1 MTDHAW
7 SGSFSVPSHV
17 LLQELPDQG
26 LIFLD
31 LRTEEYFGLDEV
43 GTRMYETV
51 VSAGTADGAFD
62 QLVREYDVNAETLRS
77 DLSSFLSRLVERG
90 LLAHEPS

>member
-1 MTDHAW
+1 MTDEVW

-43 GTRMYETV
+43 GTHMYETV
-51 VSAGTADGAFD
+51 VSTGTADAALD
-62 QLVREYDVNAETLRS
+62 QLVREYDVDEATLRS
-77 DLSSFLSRLVERG
+77 DMSAFLGRLV
-90 LLAHEPS
+90 

>member
-1 MTDHAW
+1 MTDDVW

-31 LRTEEYFGLDEV
+31 LRTEEYFGLDDV
-43 GTRMYETV
+43 GTRMYEAV
-51 VSAGTADGAFD
+51 VAAGTAETALD
-62 QLVREYDVNAETLRS
+62 QLDAEYDVVRETLRA
-77 DLSSFLSRLVERG
+77 DLSTFLRTLVERG
-90 LLAHEPS
+90 LLAHEPD